1 MDLLSCIKN
10 MIPLTVKMPREA
22 ALDSEFM
29 GLASKLGAEQV
40 SKLQTGFRSY
50 NIYDFVL
57 KLRATLVRQ
66 R

>member
-1 MDLLSCIKN
+1 

-66 R
+66 